1 MDLCSVANI
10 SLLILDQPFHGFYV
24 HGEAPS
30 GRSDLVMSDLKEKL
44 DAEGE
49 GVQRRRGLKNY
60 NDLGR
65 QQPGILQG
73 DVQSYEIY
81 FPSTIR
87 EEYDALYL
95 DRYNLAMQVDLEA
108 KRRAKQLN
116 DFAHHKKGKPDAAQ
130 KRMQEGKGPLD
141 E

>member
-10 SLLILDQPFHGFYV
+10 SVLIMDQAFHGFYI

-30 GRSDLVMSDLKEKL
+30 GRSDLVMSDLKAKL

-49 GVQRRRGLKNY
+49 GSQRRRGLRNY

-65 QQPGILQG
+65 QAPRLLQG
-73 DVQSYEIY
+73 DVQTYEIF

-95 DRYNLAMQVDLEA
+95 DRYNLVMQVDMEA
-108 KRRAKQLN
+108 KRRAK
-116 DFAHHKKGKPDAAQ
+116 
-130 KRMQEGKGPLD
+130 
-141 E
+141 

>member
-10 SLLILDQPFHGFYV
+10 SLLILDQPFHGYYV

-30 GRSDLVMSDLKEKL
+30 GRSDLVMADLKAKL
-44 DAEGE
+44 DAEVE
-49 GVQRRRGLKNY
+49 GTQRKRGLRNY
-60 NDLGR
+60 NDLGK

-87 EEYDALYL
+87 QEYDVLYM

-130 KRMQEGKGPLD
+130 RKMQEGKGPLD